1 MKKGI
6 HYEKLHSPVSGWSSI
21 RILLIILELEVWKT
35 IQVDYVQYFPQAP
48 IEKDLYLK
56 VPAGFQV
63 EDGDN
68 NDYELKLHR
77 KIYGQKQYGTVWYKY
92 LTKKL
97 LMEIVFKKSENDEC
111 VFYRG
116 SVVYILCTYDSTI
129 SVPNQE

>member
-1 MKKGI
+1 MKSKRYIKNRQIKKWKARLNVDGPIMKKGI

-77 KIYGQKQYGTVWYKY
+77 KIYGQNNT
-92 LTKKL
+92 
-97 LMEIVFKKSENDEC
+97 E
-111 VFYRG
+111 G
-116 SVVYILCTYDSTI
+116 SGI
-129 SVPNQE
+129 SI